1 MRESGGF
8 WRVLCVLS
16 LAFASLC
23 ADEAEYDGNYVDSFD
38 NEISEEGE
46 TPATPCQAAELSRW
60 DKLFVALEDSH
71 MRQNML
77 LESVGQ
83 CCVGTASVRNQLEKL
98 VKASLPRLES
108 TCRAQAEQARALLQR
123 GLAELSEE
131 GAAREGGLNAALREL
146 LQRHRQGAGSR
157 AGARPT
163 QPPSDPGRT
172 TLLASVQEEE
182 QDVAT
187 QPPRMA
193 AMEKALVAIATEL
206 QKVHL
211 QLANVIQQAG
221 TFRESRGDM

>member
-1 MRESGGF
+1 
-8 WRVLCVLS
+8 
-16 LAFASLC
+16 
-23 ADEAEYDGNYVDSFD
+23 
-38 NEISEEGE
+38 
-46 TPATPCQAAELSRW
+46 
-60 DKLFVALEDSH
+60 

-146 LQRHRQGAGSR
+146 LQRHRQGAGSG

-163 QPPSDPGRT
+163 QPASDPGRT
-172 TLLASVQEEE
+172 TLASVQEEE

-206 QKVHL
+206 RKVHL